1 MKDARR
7 DDVTPSA
14 RRTLRVLHVVAS
26 TQRRGGEMF
35 AADLVGAL
43 RRDAIDQRVAV
54 LHGGG
59 ASTAPFDA
67 PVTLLRDG
75 DAIRGPIALATTA
88 VRLRRLVARW
98 SPDVV
103 QAHGGEALKLSVAA
117 TIGSHAHVVYRR
129 IGSAHP
135 WVSSG
140 LRRSLY
146 GWLMRRA
153 NMVIAVSEAVRAET
167 GRVFSIR
174 PERIVAIP
182 NAVAV
187 ERLLPTRPPQD
198 VRAELGIPV
207 DAPVVLSLGAFTW
220 EKDPLAQLRAA
231 DAVLAER
238 MDSYFV
244 MAGDGPLRA
253 TLATETGRVRT
264 ADRIRL
270 VGATANVADLLAASD
285 VMLLASR
292 TEGMPGALIEAGMA
306 GVPVVAYAVGGVP
319 ELVRDGATGL
329 LVERG
334 DVDGLARCVLKLL
347 DDESERAA
355 MGERA
360 RVHCRAN
367 FEIGAVAPRYAK
379 LYRGLA

>member
-1 MKDARR
+1 
-7 DDVTPSA
+7 V
-14 RRTLRVLHVVAS
+14 RVLHVVAS

-35 AADLVGAL
+35 ASDLVGAL
-43 RRDAIDQRVAV
+43 GREAIDQRVAV

-59 ASTAPFDA
+59 VFAAPFDA

-117 TIGSHAHVVYRR
+117 TIGSHARVVYRR

-135 WVSSG
+135 WVTSG
-140 LRRSLY
+140 LRRPLY

-153 NMVIAVSEAVRAET
+153 SMVIAVSEAVRAET

-182 NAVAV
+182 NAVDV
-187 ERLLPTRPPQD
+187 ERLLPTRPPED

-207 DAPVVLSLGAFTW
+207 DAPVVLSLGALTW
-220 EKDPLAQLRAA
+220 EKDPLTQLRAA

-244 MAGDGPLRA
+244 MAGDGPLHA

-270 VGATANVADLLAASD
+270 VGATADVADILAASD

-319 ELVRDGATGL
+319 ELVRDGETGL
-329 LVERG
+329 LVEKG

-360 RVHCRAN
+360 REHCRAG
-367 FEIGAVAPRYAK
+367 FDIAAVAPRYAE

>member
-1 MKDARR
+1 
-7 DDVTPSA
+7 
-14 RRTLRVLHVVAS
+14 
-26 TQRRGGEMF
+26 MF
-35 AADLVGAL
+35 ASDLVGAL
-43 RRDAIDQRVAV
+43 GREAIDQRVAV

-59 ASTAPFDA
+59 TSAAPFNA
-67 PVTLLRDG
+67 PATLLRDG
-75 DAIRGPIALATTA
+75 DAIRGPIALATT
-88 VRLRRLVARW
+88 VLRLRRLVARW
-98 SPDVV
+98 SPDIV

-117 TIGSHAHVVYRR
+117 TIGSRARVVYRR

-153 NMVIAVSEAVRAET
+153 HMVVAVSEAVRDET
-167 GRVFSIR
+167 VRVFSIS

-182 NAVAV
+182 NAVDV
-187 ERLLPTRPPQD
+187 ERLLPTRPPED
-198 VRAELGIPV
+198 VRADLGIRA

-238 MDSYFV
+238 MDSFFV
-244 MAGDGPLRA
+244 MAGDGPLHA
-253 TLATETGRVRT
+253 TVAIEAGRVRN

-270 VGATANVADLLAASD
+270 VGATDDVADLLAASD
-285 VMLLASR
+285 VVLLASR

-319 ELVRDGATGL
+319 ELIRDGETGL

-334 DVDGLARCVLKLL
+334 DIDGLARCVLKLL
-347 DDESERAA
+347 DDDSGRAA

-360 RVHCRAN
+360 REHCRAG
-367 FEIGAVAPRYAK
+367 FDIGAVAPRYAE